1 MFSEQIAQSVRGL
14 FGGSEVV
21 ALILMSLSET
31 QKLSERKPPAAE
43 SLLKPQV
50 VTKVFKNV
58 GRVLPTNYNTHND
71 SKYPLAYRGS
81 LLFLLLFVVQLVV
94 FLII

>member
-1 MFSEQIAQSVRGL
+1 MG
-14 FGGSEVV
+14 
-21 ALILMSLSET
+21 LILMSLSET
-31 QKLSERKPPAAE
+31 QKLSERKPPPAE
-43 SLLKPQV
+43 SLLKRQV
-50 VTKVFKNV
+50 VTKVFKHV

-81 LLFLLLFVVQLVV
+81 LVFLLLFVFLLLVQLVV